1 MALLSMLLGTAAAT
15 LLSAGPGV
23 IVTMINT
30 SITGIA
36 KIAVLLCVFA
46 CIDICLIPLF
56 PIFPVLPCAL
66 CVECII
72 LSYALL
78 SAIGIQV
85 ISTTVNTIVYTIIGL
100 VVGIAG
106 SYLVSIFAGSLHPR
120 SLSIIPI
127 ITVLSSVAGGVIGV
141 PTGAVATT
149 IINLPYVIIS
159 PLSGV
164 LGIVLWPVSGAVIGA
179 LSGFGCGFVG
189 AITSI
194 V

>member
-15 LLSAGPGV
+15 LLSAVPGA
-23 IVTMINT
+23 IATIINT

-36 KIAVLLCVFA
+36 KIAVLLCIFI
-46 CIDICLIPLF
+46 CIDICLIP
-56 PIFPVLPCAL
+56 IFPVLPCVL
-66 CVECII
+66 CIECII

-78 SAIGIQV
+78 SAFGIQV